1 MRSYDNLICPR
12 CGCKLSRNGG
22 SLYCFFKHCYDI
34 ASSGYV
40 NLVLSGSK
48 TQLNSGDN
56 KDMMLARRRTMDR
69 GYYEALANKIVE
81 IIADYSHDDILD
93 IGCGEG
99 YITGEIARAYES
111 ANVRGADLSK
121 SAILLA
127 DKRYKNASFIVGN
140 SASLP
145 ILEKSVDV
153 GVAVFTPTYFAE
165 LERVVKR
172 GGIFIKVNPAPEHLL
187 DVKELLYEDTYLN
200 EEEIVECGGFELIAR
215 YKLDDTFTACGDE
228 IKDLLQM
235 TPYYYHTPK
244 ESIER
249 VSAMDKVTTRLSYDI
264 KVYKR
269 NEA

>member
-69 GYYEALANKIVE
+69 GYYKALADKIID
-81 IIADYSHDDILD
+81 IIKEYPHEDILD

-99 YITGEIARAYES
+99 YITGAIASAYES
-111 ANVRGADLSK
+111 DRVRGADLSK
-121 SAILLA
+121 SAIQLA

-145 ILEKSVDV
+145 ILDSSVDV
-153 GVAVFTPTYFAE
+153 GVAVFTPTYFGE
-165 LERVVKR
+165 LERVIKR

-187 DVKELLYEDTYLN
+187 DLKELLYDTTYLN
-200 EEEIVECGGFELIAR
+200 EEEVAETGSFELVAR
-215 YKLDDTFTACGDE
+215 YQVDDSFTAVGAE

-244 ESIER
+244 EAIER
-249 VSAMDKVTTRLSYDI
+249 VSAMDHVSTRLSYDI

>member
-22 SLYCFFKHCYDI
+22 SLYCFFKHCYDL

-40 NLVLSGSK
+40 NLVLSGAK
-48 TQLNSGDN
+48 AQDNSGDN
-56 KDMMLARRRTMDR
+56 KEMMQARRRTMDR
-69 GYYEALANKIVE
+69 GYYKGLADKIIE
-81 IIADYSHDDILD
+81 IISAYSHEDILD

-99 YITGEIARAYES
+99 YITGSIANAYDES
-111 ANVRGADLSK
+111 KVRGTDLSK
-121 SAILLA
+121 NAILLA
-127 DKRYKNASFIVGN
+127 SKRYKNASFIVGN

-145 ILEKSVDV
+145 ILENSVDV
-153 GVAVFTPTYFAE
+153 AVAVFTPTYFAE

-187 DVKELLYEDTYLN
+187 DLKELLFENTYLN
-200 EEEIVECGGFELIAR
+200 EEETVNTDAFTLID
-215 YKLDDTFTACGDE
+215 KITLTDTYTAVGEE

-244 ESIER
+244 DAIER
-249 VSAMDKVTTRLSYDI
+249 VSNLASITTRLAYDI

-269 NEA
+269 NED

>member
-22 SLYCFFKHCYDI
+22 SLYCFFKHCYDL

-40 NLVLSGSK
+40 NLVLSGAK
-48 TQLNSGDN
+48 AQDNSGDN
-56 KDMMLARRRTMDR
+56 KEMMQARRRTMDR
-69 GYYEALANKIVE
+69 GYYKSLAEKIVE
-81 IIADYSHDDILD
+81 IIAQFPHEDILD

-99 YITGEIARAYES
+99 YITGSIANAYDES
-111 ANVRGADLSK
+111 KVRGTDLSK
-121 SAILLA
+121 NAILLA
-127 DKRYKNASFIVGN
+127 SKRYKNASFIVGN

-145 ILEKSVDV
+145 ILENSVDV
-153 GVAVFTPTYFAE
+153 AVAVFTPTYFAE

-172 GGIFIKVNPAPEHLL
+172 GGIFIKVNPASEHLL
-187 DVKELLYEDTYLN
+187 DLKELLYENTYLN
-200 EEEIVECGGFELIAR
+200 EEETVNTDAFTLID
-215 YKLDDTFTACGDE
+215 KITLTDTYTAVGEE

-244 ESIER
+244 DAIER
-249 VSAMDKVTTRLSYDI
+249 VSNLASITTRLAYDI

-269 NEA
+269 NED